1 MIAKQAAALLQGQ
14 DNILIL
20 THRRPDGDTVGCA
33 VALCLSL
40 RQVGKTAYVL
50 DNEDATALI
59 GAYLEGVRA
68 PWQWQPDFV
77 VSVDIASEGLFP
89 ASAEG
94 WKGKVDLVI
103 DHHPSNEAFAKVNCV
118 DDTCAA
124 CGELMYDIC
133 RELGSVTPEIAL
145 CLYVAV
151 STDTGCF
158 VYGNTTARTHRVAAD
173 LIETGIDYRDAN
185 KRHFRTKSAKRL
197 KLEAILM
204 NGVELLQ
211 EGTLAIGS
219 ISLADMVSVGATED
233 DAEDIAAFIGQI
245 EGVYNSVTIRELKP
259 GECKLSVRTN
269 PAKLNAAR
277 VCALLG
283 GGGHASASGCTIHGS
298 VQEARDL
305 ILKAIEVIQDRAK
318 KGFFE

>member
-1 MIAKQAAALLQGQ
+1 MNVMEAAALLKER

-33 VALCLSL
+33 AGLCIAL
-40 RQVGKTAYVL
+40 RQAGKNAYVL
-50 DNEDATALI
+50 PNEDATALI
-59 GAYLEGVRA
+59 APYIAGLESPEGWEPA
-68 PWQWQPDFV
+68 FV
-77 VSVDIASEGLFP
+77 VSVDIAGVGLFP
-89 ASAEG
+89 ESAKK
-94 WKGKVDLVI
+94 WADKVGLAI
-103 DHHPSNEAFAKVNCV
+103 DHHPSNEGFGAENCV

-133 RELGSVTPEIAL
+133 CELGEVTPEIAL
-145 CLYVAV
+145 PLYVAV

-158 VYGNTTARTHRVAAD
+158 VYGNTTGRTHRVAAD
-173 LIETGIDYRDAN
+173 LIQVGIPYREVN

-204 NGVELLQ
+204 QGLELLQ
-211 EGTLAIGS
+211 GDTLAIGA
-219 ISLADMVSVGATED
+219 ISLDDMAAIGATEE
-233 DAEDIAAFIGQI
+233 DAEDIAAFIGQV

-269 PAKLNAAR
+269 PAKLNATR

-283 GGGHASASGCTIHGS
+283 GGGHAAAAGCTVFGS
-298 VQEARDL
+298 VKEARDA
-305 ILKAIEVIQDRAK
+305 IVKAIETVQA
-318 KGFFE
+318 E

>member
-1 MIAKQAAALLQGQ
+1 MTAKEAAAALKER
-14 DNILIL
+14 DNVLIL

-33 VALCLSL
+33 AGLCLAL
-40 RQVGKTAYVL
+40 RQAGKRAYVL
-50 DNEDATALI
+50 PNEDATTLI
-59 GAYLEGVRA
+59 GPYIQGLEPPEGWEPA
-68 PWQWQPDFV
+68 FV
-77 VSVDIASEGLFP
+77 VSVDIAEVGLFP
-89 ASAEG
+89 ESAKQ
-94 WKGKVDLVI
+94 WTDKVDLAI
-103 DHHPSNEAFAKVNCV
+103 DHHPSHSGFGAANCV

-133 RELGSVTPEIAL
+133 KQLGEVTPEIAL
-145 CLYVAV
+145 PLYVAV

-173 LIETGIDYRDAN
+173 LIEIGIPYRDAN

-197 KLEAILM
+197 KLEAVLM
-204 NGVELLQ
+204 QGLELLQ
-211 EGTLAIGS
+211 GGTLAIGA
-219 ISLADMVSVGATED
+219 ISLADMAAVGAAEE

-269 PAKLNAAR
+269 PVKLNATK

-283 GGGHASASGCTIHGS
+283 GGGHAAAAGCTVFGS
-298 VQEARDL
+298 VREARDA
-305 ILKAIEVIQDRAK
+305 IVKAIETVQA
-318 KGFFE
+318 E

>member
-1 MIAKQAAALLQGQ
+1 MIAKQAATLLQEQ

-33 VALCLSL
+33 RALCLSL

-59 GAYLEGVRA
+59 GAYLDGVKA
-68 PWQWQPDFV
+68 PQQWKADFV
-77 VSVDIASEGLFP
+77 VSVDIAGESLFP
-89 ASAEG
+89 TSAEG
-94 WKGKVDLVI
+94 WKGKVDLSV
-103 DHHPSNEAFAKVNCV
+103 DHHPSNEGFAKVNCV

-133 RELGSVTPEIAL
+133 RELGPVTPEIAL
-145 CLYVAV
+145 PLYVAV

-204 NGVELLQ
+204 SGVELLQ

-219 ISLADMVSVGATED
+219 LSLADMASIGATED

-269 PAKLNAAR
+269 PVKLNATK

-283 GGGHASASGCTIHGS
+283 GGGHVSASGCTVHGS
-298 VQEARDL
+298 VQEARER
-305 ILKAIEVIQDRAK
+305 ILQAIIQVQTENQKIQKR
-318 KGFFE
+318 